1 MGTLATGALFGPGR
15 AAADPLAAG
24 WADLAAALDG
34 NVVLPAAGAGY
45 QSAKRVFNSCFDG
58 ATPAGVVQAKS
69 VADVQRAV
77 AFAAAH
83 DLKVAPR
90 GGGHSYSGASTAT
103 DTVVVDL
110 RALPGGVSFDDRLD
124 RVTVSAAAGL
134 YSVHQALA
142 PAGRAIPTGTCP
154 TVGTA
159 GLALGGGLGADSR
172 HAGLTCDALVS
183 ASVVLPSG
191 EAVTVTEDDHADLFW
206 ALQGG
211 GGGNFAVTTSMTF
224 WTFATGTTDLV
235 RLSFPGSAA
244 SQVIVG
250 WRSWL
255 QNADRNCWALVDL
268 TTDGTELQS
277 AVLATGPAGSGAAIS
292 SAIVSAV
299 GVAPASTTNR
309 TFNHMELVM
318 YLAGGSP
325 TSDPR
330 RFVAGSDVMAA
341 VGSAEA
347 DAIVAGARAW
357 HSTAGGAS
365 VIVDA
370 IDGAVGDVAPTGT
383 AFPWRRHSAVVQWYA
398 DTPTP
403 DLQTAAAQWL
413 DVAHQA
419 VQDHSSGGYVNY
431 VEPNTTAAR
440 YFDGNLDR
448 LSQVRQ
454 RYDPARMMFS
464 GLDL

>member
-1 MGTLATGALFGPGR
+1 MGTLATGVLFGPGR
-15 AAADPLAAG
+15 ADADPPAADWAGLAAS
-24 WADLAAALDG
+24 LDG
-34 NVVLPAAGAGY
+34 YVVLPSAAGY
-45 QSAKRVFNSCFDG
+45 RSAKRVFNSCFDA
-58 ATPAGVVQAKS
+58 ATPAGVVAAKS
-69 VADVQRAV
+69 VSDVQRAV

-90 GGGHSYSGASTAT
+90 GGGHSYNGASTAT
-103 DTVVVDL
+103 GAMVLDL

-124 RVTVSAAAGL
+124 RVTVTAATGL
-134 YSVHQALA
+134 YAVHRALA
-142 PAGRAIPTGTCP
+142 PVGKAIPTGTCP

-206 ALQGG
+206 AIQGG

-224 WTFATGTTDLV
+224 WTFTTGDTDLV
-235 RLSFPGSAA
+235 RLSFPGAKA

-250 WRSWL
+250 WQDWLRS
-255 QNADRNCWALVDL
+255 ADRNCWALVDL
-268 TTDGTELQS
+268 SSDGTELDC
-277 AVLATGPAGSGAAIS
+277 AVLATCPAGSGAVIS

-299 GVAPASTTNR
+299 GLAPVATVNR

-318 YLAGGSP
+318 YLAGG
-325 TSDPR
+325 TSTSEPR

-341 VGSAEA
+341 IGPAEA
-347 DAIVAGARAW
+347 DAIVAGILAW
-357 HSTAGGAS
+357 HATAGAAS

-370 IDGAVGDVAPTGT
+370 IDGAVGDVAPAGT
-383 AFPWRRHSAVVQWYA
+383 AFPWRRHAAVLQWYV
-398 DTPTP
+398 DTPSP
-403 DLQTAAAQWL
+403 EVEVAAARWL
-413 DVAHQA
+413 GTAHQA

-440 YFDGNLDR
+440 YFGDNVER
-448 LSQVRQ
+448 LSQVRR
-454 RYDPARMMFS
+454 RYDPARVMFS